1 MESANNVSLL
11 SVIVPVY
18 KVEQYLEK
26 CVDSILGQTF
36 KNIEIILVDDGSPD
50 NSGVICD
57 EYAKKDKRVL
67 VIHQK
72 NGGLSAARNAGLKA
86 ASGKYI
92 AFVDSDDWIVPEMY
106 EVLYNYAYKYDLDMV
121 KCLVKEVND
130 LGEGR
135 LLLPKNKAKIEV
147 LTCNERIGSHIK
159 NYFEGVLWTIA
170 CNGIYKR
177 DIAMK
182 VLFPE
187 GLCFEDNYTSGM
199 YLFYAQRIMMIDKP
213 LYYYRINQNGISK
226 SRNKR
231 PLDIAIVT
239 LRLIKELE
247 KQGLNDREIFKK
259 LNNKLARELFH
270 FIRDYDIDVFSVKKI
285 DRKIYYW
292 IVKNLDIR
300 RAINFKYLVAKKK
313 IEICRELKSK

>member
-1 MESANNVSLL
+1 MEIANNVFLL

-72 NGGLSAARNAGLKA
+72 NGGLSAARNAGLKV

-92 AFVDSDDWIVPEMY
+92 AYVDSDDWIVPEMY
-106 EVLYNYAYKYDLDMV
+106 EVLCNYAYKYDLDMV

-130 LGEGR
+130 NGEGS
-135 LLLPKNKAKIEV
+135 LLLPKNIVKNEI
-147 LTCNERIGSHIK
+147 LTCNEQIGGLLK
-159 NYFEGVLWTIA
+159 YYFEGVLWTIA

-177 DIAMK
+177 EIALK

-187 GLCFEDNYTSGM
+187 GLCFEDNYSSGM
-199 YLFYAQRIMMIDKP
+199 YLFYSQKIMMIEKP

-226 SRNKR
+226 SKNRR

-239 LRLIKELE
+239 LRLINELE
-247 KQGLNDREIFKK
+247 KQGLHDRDIFKK
-259 LNNKLARELFH
+259 LNSKLARELFH
-270 FIRDYDIDVFSVKKI
+270 FIRDYDKDVFSVIKMDKKNY
-285 DRKIYYW
+285 DW
-292 IVKNLDIR
+292 IIKNLDIR
-300 RAINFKYLVAKKK
+300 RAIHFKYLIAKKK
-313 IEICRELKSK
+313 IKICRELQ

>member
-1 MESANNVSLL
+1 MENTNNVFLL

-18 KVEQYLEK
+18 KVEQYLAK
-26 CVDSILGQTF
+26 CVDSILEQTV

-50 NSGVICD
+50 NCGAICD

-67 VIHQK
+67 AIHQK
-72 NGGLSAARNAGLKA
+72 NGGLSAARNAGLKV

-106 EVLYNYAYKYDLDMV
+106 EVLCNYAYKFDLDMV

-130 LGEGR
+130 IGEGS
-135 LLLPKNKAKIEV
+135 LLLPKNKVKNEV
-147 LTCNERIGSHIK
+147 LTCNERVCGNLK
-159 NYFEGVLWTIA
+159 YYFEGVLWTIA

-177 DIAMK
+177 EIALK
-182 VLFPE
+182 VLFPD
-187 GLCFEDNYTSGM
+187 GLCFEDNYSSGM
-199 YLFYAQRIMMIDKP
+199 YLFYAKRIMMIDKP

-239 LRLIKELE
+239 LRLINELE
-247 KQGLNDREIFKK
+247 KQGLHDRDIFKK
-259 LNNKLARELFH
+259 LNSKLARELFH
-270 FIRDYDIDVFSVKKI
+270 FIRDYDIDVLSVKKI
-285 DRKIYYW
+285 DREIYEW

-300 RAINFKYLVAKKK
+300 RAIHFKYLVARKKV
-313 IEICRELKSK
+313 EICRELN